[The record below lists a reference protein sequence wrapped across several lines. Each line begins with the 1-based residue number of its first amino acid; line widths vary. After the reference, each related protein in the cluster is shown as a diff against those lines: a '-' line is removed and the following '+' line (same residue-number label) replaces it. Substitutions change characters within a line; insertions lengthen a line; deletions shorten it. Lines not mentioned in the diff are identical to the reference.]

1 MNRFQNA
8 VGNLSTRIR
17 RLKRSGMYSLP
28 EEGDPTLDP
37 DTQRSLSLDAK
48 FHSLSVSEEEFD
60 DARIRR
66 REKRAADK
74 GLKRQARQ
82 ESMGGLADDD
92 FSPTSSPFGSTDSV
106 EGVRFVSTP
115 ALTAAAVYEEV
126 TRPVRRRSSATGG
139 GKAFIFCLL
148 YAYFN
153 NGSLRRWSSEKSRRR
168 SSTVSDVPEENS
180 ANGRRM
186 TRRRSMAARATIDL
200 GVRTGRFVVAL
211 VLAKEDVSEVM
222 FSMGYHPNAGQL
234 TVTIIKARNLAR
246 VGSENP
252 PVRHSLVGRS
262 TCTPPDHR
270 GVITYPA
277 SFPFIAFGSVSG
289 QEEIRPS
296 PFVCT
301 PQRCSTHVRVR
312 AGNVEEPP
320 SAPDDTYVRVALM
333 CESRKI
339 GKKKTSVQNG
349 APNPTFNES
358 FHFDVAEDD
367 MKGVFLSLVVE
378 DSGGPTLGKCE
389 VGPWTDQWNEMM
401 EKPRKPVTRWCQLKE
416 VTSDRRRS
424 SEDQE

>member
-1 MNRFQNA
+1 MKHWQRLLNA
-8 VGNLSTRIR
+8 HHRQKAEQEEAAKAKINKG
-17 RLKRSGMYSLP
+17 YSLP

-106 EGVRFVSTP
+106 EGVRF
-115 ALTAAAVYEEV
+115 EEV

-139 GKAFIFCLL
+139 
-148 YAYFN
+148 
-153 NGSLRRWSSEKSRRR
+153 GSLRRWSSEKSRRR

-200 GVRTGRFVVAL
+200 G
-211 VLAKEDVSEVM
+211 AKEDVSEVM

-246 VGSENP
+246 VGSDNP
-252 PVRHSLVGRS
+252 P
-262 TCTPPDHR
+262 
-270 GVITYPA
+270 
-277 SFPFIAFGSVSG
+277 
-289 QEEIRPS
+289 
-296 PFVCT
+296 
-301 PQRCSTHVRVR
+301 
-312 AGNVEEPP
+312 
-320 SAPDDTYVRVALM
+320 DTYVRVALM

>member
-1 MNRFQNA
+1 MKHWQRLLNA
-8 VGNLSTRIR
+8 HHRQKAEQEEAAKAKINKG
-17 RLKRSGMYSLP
+17 YSLP

-66 REKRAADK
+66 REKRAADNGRFHRIDEDDELG

-106 EGVRFVSTP
+106 EGVRF
-115 ALTAAAVYEEV
+115 EEV

-139 GKAFIFCLL
+139 
-148 YAYFN
+148 
-153 NGSLRRWSSEKSRRR
+153 GSLRRWSSEKSRRR

-200 GVRTGRFVVAL
+200 G
-211 VLAKEDVSEVM
+211 AKEDVSEVM

-246 VGSENP
+246 VGSDNP
-252 PVRHSLVGRS
+252 P
-262 TCTPPDHR
+262 
-270 GVITYPA
+270 
-277 SFPFIAFGSVSG
+277 
-289 QEEIRPS
+289 
-296 PFVCT
+296 
-301 PQRCSTHVRVR
+301 
-312 AGNVEEPP
+312 
-320 SAPDDTYVRVALM
+320 DTYVRVALM